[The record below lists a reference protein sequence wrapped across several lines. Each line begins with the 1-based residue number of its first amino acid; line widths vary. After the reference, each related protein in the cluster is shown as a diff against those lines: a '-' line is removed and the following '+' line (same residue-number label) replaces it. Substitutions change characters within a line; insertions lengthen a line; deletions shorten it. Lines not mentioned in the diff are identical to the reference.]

1 MATILFL
8 AGIFSFTSAYLI
20 SIFLRKKLLIF
31 LSFLILP
38 LLTALLIE
46 TRDPSNSFAVFLVAL
61 LGNLVLTPMC
71 FYLWFNKEEK
81 SADPAVVEVLMVDE
95 LELKFKQFK
104 KWFVPLMLTLGVTSA
119 YFMLPMI

>member
-8 AGIFSFTSAYLI
+8 AGIFSFISAYLI
-20 SIFLRKKLLIF
+20 SIFLKKKLLIF

-38 LLTALLIE
+38 LLTALLIA

-71 FYLWFNKEEK
+71 FYFWFNKGVK
-81 SADPAVVEVLMVDE
+81 SADPAVDEVLMGDE
-95 LELKFKQFK
+95 LEFKFKQFK
-104 KWFVPLMLTLGVTSA
+104 KWFVPLMLTVGVTSA